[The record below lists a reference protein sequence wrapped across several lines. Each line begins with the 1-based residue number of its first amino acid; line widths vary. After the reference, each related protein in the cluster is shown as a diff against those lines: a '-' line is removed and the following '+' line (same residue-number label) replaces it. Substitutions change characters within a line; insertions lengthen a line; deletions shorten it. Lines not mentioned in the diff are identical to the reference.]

1 MEQQHAEDELLALR
15 QRLAE
20 LERDNDLL
28 RKASRRRA
36 STRGSGDVKVSTG
49 EEEEHDAQDAMF
61 AAVDRESDSTSTQ
74 GAAVAAAAASAAAAA
89 RSRPQDGKRLTA
101 GPAARHKR
109 ASMSAA
115 GNRLSLPS
123 AHSADRGS
131 GARRFAGLAPGS
143 PTYMLPLQTLTPA
156 LTRSEETRVF
166 IEFAEIGVQRRIMH
180 GESPPELWRQPT
192 ERISQYPAG
201 PPPGAAAA
209 TAASGSSTGTS
220 PPPPVGFVQQLEDFC
235 FPRGAALSVAR
246 APDDSSHSTAA
257 VVSANAN
264 GVAAGQHAT
273 ATAAAAA
280 ALYGPHLDT
289 LHLLRFTDGLGHST
303 YGACVTVTERVAR
316 PCAKLIRHLL
326 VHRDLKA
333 KAARVVLVSSIIK
346 I

>member
-20 LERDNDLL
+20 LVRDNDLL

-49 EEEEHDAQDAMF
+49 EDEEHDAQDAMF
-61 AAVDRESDSTSTQ
+61 AAVDRESESTGTQ
-74 GAAVAAAAASAAAAA
+74 GAAAAAAAASAAAAA

-131 GARRFAGLAPGS
+131 GARRFAGLSPGS

-180 GESPPELWRQPT
+180 GESPPELWSQPT
-192 ERISQYPAG
+192 ERISQYPAS

-209 TAASGSSTGTS
+209 GNSSSSNSSS

-235 FPRGAALSVAR
+235 LPRGAALSVAR
-246 APDDSSHSTAA
+246 APDDSNHSTAA
-257 VVSANAN
+257 ATAAAAVGSAQT
-264 GVAAGQHAT
+264 GQHAT
-273 ATAAAAA
+273 GAAAA

-326 VHRDLKA
+326 VHKDLKA
-333 KAARVVLVSSIIK
+333 KAARVVLVSAM
-346 I
+346 

>member
-28 RKASRRRA
+28 RKGARRRA
-36 STRGSGDVKVSTG
+36 STRGSGEVKISTG
-49 EEEEHDAQDAMF
+49 EEEDHDDQDAMF
-61 AAVDRESDSTSTQ
+61 AAVDRESESTSTQ
-74 GAAVAAAAASAAAAA
+74 GAAAAAAAASAAAAA

-115 GNRLSLPS
+115 GNRMSLPS

-131 GARRFAGLAPGS
+131 GARRFAGISPGS

-180 GESPPELWRQPT
+180 GEAPPELWCQAT
-192 ERISQYPAG
+192 ERLSQYPAG
-201 PPPGAAAA
+201 VPPAAAA
-209 TAASGSSTGTS
+209 GSSSTGSTS

-246 APDDSSHSTAA
+246 APEDSSAA
-257 VVSANAN
+257 
-264 GVAAGQHAT
+264 AAQHAT
-273 ATAAAAA
+273 TAASA

-316 PCAKLIRHLL
+316 PCSKLIRYLL
-326 VHRDLKA
+326 VHKDLKA
-333 KAARVVLVSSIIK
+333 KAARVVLVSADCDYHD
-346 I
+346 